1 MAAVAI
7 EDLLHPLLGRYFGAP
22 GWARTAAGHLYNRL
36 PRSFRLGGA
45 YEEFAAAIE
54 RTRQGDAAAAYSREK
69 LGETLAWAIETVPA
83 YRVHRRLLAQGR
95 DPREVLRMLPLTG
108 KLDIKRDPAR
118 YLSEAAPRSAALAT
132 FTGGSTS
139 MPMRFWLQKHVTR
152 PKEYAFMRDFRRRV
166 GAEEGEDVLA
176 LRGRLIPGA
185 GNSRAA
191 GAYEPIRRHLM
202 LSCEHLARAWM
213 PQFAQALER
222 YRPTVIEAFPSAL
235 FPLARWLEAH
245 PLPRFTDGVKGVML
259 FSENVYGFQME
270 TFRRVFGCPIVA
282 HYGHSERVLMAA
294 TLPEDDRYFFWPQYG
309 WAEIVD
315 ARGRRV
321 TQPGRLG
328 YVVGTSFDNR
338 VMPFVRYR
346 TGDLAMV
353 GGDGHPHLP
362 GFPVVEGIAGRL
374 QEFIACRD
382 GRLISVTALGT
393 AHFPELSGVD
403 AMQYEQFAPGEL
415 VLKVVAPA
423 ALGAREERR
432 IAQAIEARTEGGCRV
447 AIAQVDRI
455 ERTRRGKARMLVQH
469 LDLRSS
475 LEECLGDRR

>member
-1 MAAVAI
+1 MGVVAI

-22 GWARTAAGHLYNRL
+22 GWARAAAGRAYACL
-36 PRSFRLGGA
+36 PRSLKLGAA
-45 YEEFAAAIE
+45 YAEFAAAID
-54 RTRQGDAAAAYSREK
+54 RTRQGDAAGRHSLEK
-69 LGETLAWAIETVPA
+69 LGEALAWAIDTVPA
-83 YRVHRRLLAQGR
+83 YRAHRRLLAGGR

-108 KLDIKRDPAR
+108 KLDIKHDPAR
-118 YLSEAAPRSAALAT
+118 YLSEAMPRSAALAT

-152 PKEYAFMRDFRRRV
+152 PKEYAFMREFRRRV

-185 GNSRAA
+185 GNGRAPW
-191 GAYEPIRRHLM
+191 AYEPIRRHLM
-202 LSCEHLARAWM
+202 LSCEHLSRAWM

-245 PLPRFTDGVKGVML
+245 PLPTFTRGVKGVML
-259 FSENVYGFQME
+259 FSENAYGFQME

-315 ARGRRV
+315 ARGRPV

-353 GGDGHPHLP
+353 GGEGHPHLP
-362 GFPVVEGIAGRL
+362 GFPVVERIAGRL
-374 QEFIACRD
+374 QEFIACRG

-393 AHFPELSGVD
+393 AHFPELSEVE
-403 AMQYEQFAPGEL
+403 AMQYEQSVPGEL
-415 VLKVVAPA
+415 ALKVVAGA
-423 ALGAREERR
+423 RLGAREERG
-432 IAQAIEARTEGGCRV
+432 IAQAIEARTQGGCRV

-455 ERTRRGKARMLVQH
+455 ERTPRGKARMLVQH

>member
-22 GWARTAAGHLYNRL
+22 RWARAAVGRAYACL
-36 PRSFRLGGA
+36 PRTLRLGGA
-45 YEEFAAAIE
+45 YGEFAATIE
-54 RTRQGDAAAAYSREK
+54 RTRQGDSAARYSVER

-83 YRVHRRLLAQGR
+83 YRAHRRLLGEGR
-95 DPREVLRMLPLTG
+95 DPREILRMLPLTG

-118 YLSEAAPRSAALAT
+118 YLSEAMPRSAALAT

-152 PKEYAFMRDFRRRV
+152 PKEYAFMHAFRRRV
-166 GAEEGEDVLA
+166 GAGEGEDVLA
-176 LRGRLIPGA
+176 LRGRLIAGA
-185 GNSRAA
+185 GNGRAPW
-191 GAYEPIRRHLM
+191 AYEPIKRHLM
-202 LSCEHLARAWM
+202 LSCEHLSRAWM
-213 PQFAQALER
+213 PQFAEALER
-222 YRPTVIEAFPSAL
+222 YRPAVIEAFPSAL
-235 FPLARWLEAH
+235 FPLARWLEAR
-245 PLPRFTDGVKGVML
+245 PLPRFTRGVKGVML
-259 FSENVYGFQME
+259 FSENVYGFQLD

-346 TGDLAMV
+346 TGDLAMA

-362 GFPVVEGIAGRL
+362 GFPVVERIAGRL

-393 AHFPELSGVD
+393 AHFSELSEIE
-403 AMQYEQFAPGEL
+403 AMQYEQSAAGEL
-415 VLKVVAPA
+415 ALKVVSAAPLA
-423 ALGAREERR
+423 PREERR
-432 IAQAIEARTEGGCRV
+432 IAEAIEARTQGGCRV
-447 AIAQVDRI
+447 AIARVDRI
-455 ERTRRGKARMLVQH
+455 ERTPRGKTRMLVQH

-475 LEECLGDRR
+475 LEESLGDRR

>member
-1 MAAVAI
+1 
-7 EDLLHPLLGRYFGAP
+7 
-22 GWARTAAGHLYNRL
+22 
-36 PRSFRLGGA
+36 
-45 YEEFAAAIE
+45 
-54 RTRQGDAAAAYSREK
+54 
-69 LGETLAWAIETVPA
+69 
-83 YRVHRRLLAQGR
+83 
-95 DPREVLRMLPLTG
+95 
-108 KLDIKRDPAR
+108 
-118 YLSEAAPRSAALAT
+118 
-132 FTGGSTS
+132 
-139 MPMRFWLQKHVTR
+139 
-152 PKEYAFMRDFRRRV
+152 
-166 GAEEGEDVLA
+166 LA
-176 LRGRLIPGA
+176 LRGRPIPGA
-185 GNSRAA
+185 GNVRAPW
-191 GAYEPIRRHLM
+191 AYEPIRRHLM